1 MTVTKELT
9 ECGLALVGEEL
20 EMFISPVTIL
30 KEIDSCWPVA
40 YLKIASLT
48 QRSKLENNNI
58 GTGKSKCRKLRHLAK
73 EHIYWVNVS

>member
-9 ECGLALVGEEL
+9 ECGLALIGEEL

-58 GTGKSKCRKLRHLAK
+58 GTGKSKC
-73 EHIYWVNVS
+73 